1 MQSGLD
7 TAFFDIY
14 FKRGGVVSHS
24 FLEGNITHREEVLR
38 QCEKFILELRKRVD
52 TYPSL
57 Y

>member
-14 FKRGGVVSHS
+14 FKRGGVISS
-24 FLEGNITHREEVLR
+24 TFLEGNITRREEVLR

-52 TYPSL
+52 TY
-57 Y
+57 